1 MPEGKT
7 AYCLTIEVSWA
18 LLPPSMVDLLQESGE
33 QWLWNAVTGEHFS
46 SQETFLPL
54 RFRLRNIISFRQ
66 HSVSIHPNLYFLV
79 RFVRSN
85 QLQSLLIQFG
95 LFMIPSDLVST
106 TNRSILSN
114 LCSSVSCVVNSTNVW
129 GNLQPA
135 EQVALLLNCQ
145 ALTLNFSSI

>member
-18 LLPPSMVDLLQESGE
+18 LLPPSMVDLLHAGE
-33 QWLWNAVTGEHFS
+33 WGAVALECSHRRALFLTGDFPPTQVS
-46 SQETFLPL
+46 AAKDFL
-54 RFRLRNIISFRQ
+54 SFLQ

-95 LFMIPSDLVST
+95 VFMIPSDLVST

-135 EQVALLLNCQ
+135 EQVALLL
-145 ALTLNFSSI
+145 FSIVKP